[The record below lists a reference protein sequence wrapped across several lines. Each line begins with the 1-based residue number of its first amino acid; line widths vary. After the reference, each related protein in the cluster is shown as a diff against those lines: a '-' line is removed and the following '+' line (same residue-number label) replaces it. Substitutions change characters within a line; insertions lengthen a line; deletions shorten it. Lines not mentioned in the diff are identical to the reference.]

1 MDLMCKCR
9 RQEQQVSDLRKLV
22 DEVAKLEA
30 GAPDASG
37 GDNSGNWETQSVCS
51 DVSGVSRFCRGPYAC
66 LCATMQSGRVASV
79 LPWYR
84 TLFRKIGRSMYTT
97 ESSLI
102 QAHWRHI

>member
-79 LPWYR
+79 LLGTVPC
-84 TLFRKIGRSMYTT
+84 FGRSAGQC
-97 ESSLI
+97 I
-102 QAHWRHI
+102 PRNQA